1 MKKEKLNIVYEDKY
15 LIVINKP
22 SGMLTI
28 SNEKEKNNTLY
39 HQVSLY
45 LKKQNKN
52 NKVFIVHRLDKDTS
66 GLVLLAKS
74 EKIKRMLQDNWA
86 NVQRGYTAIVKGK
99 VEKDKDTLTSY
110 LMTTKTH
117 YVYSTKNK
125 KGKLA
130 ITEYERINSNNLY
143 SALKINIKT
152 GRRNQIRVQLKDIN
166 HPIIG
171 DKTYNE
177 EKDKHIK
184 RLCLHANYLE
194 FTHPITHEVL
204 KLSIDDPKDF
214 KKLINY

>member
-1 MKKEKLNIVYEDKY
+1 MRKEKLNIVYEDNS
-15 LIVINKP
+15 LIVVNKP

-28 SNEKEKNNTLY
+28 SNEKVKDNTLY

-45 LKKQNKN
+45 LKKQNKD

-66 GLVLLAKS
+66 GLIIFAKS
-74 EKIKRMLQDNWA
+74 IKVKEKLQEDWE
-86 NVQRGYTAIVKGK
+86 NVKRGYIAIVSGQVAK
-99 VEKDKDTLTSY
+99 EKDTLTSY

-130 ITEYERINSNNLY
+130 ITEYERLNYNSLY

-152 GRRNQIRVQLKDIN
+152 GRRNQIRVQLKDIK
-166 HPIIG
+166 HPIVG

-194 FTHPITHEVL
+194 FKHPLTHEVL
-204 KLSIDDPKDF
+204 KLSIEDPQEF
-214 KKLINY
+214 KKLVNY

>member
-1 MKKEKLNIVYEDKY
+1 MKKEKLNIVYEDKS
-15 LIVINKP
+15 LIVVNKP

-28 SNEKEKNNTLY
+28 SNEKIKDNTLY

-66 GLVLLAKS
+66 GLIILAKS
-74 EKIKRMLQDNWA
+74 VKVKEILQRDWE
-86 NVQRGYTAIVKGK
+86 NVKRGYIAIVSGH
-99 VEKDKDTLTSY
+99 VEKEKDTLTSY

-130 ITEYERINSNNLY
+130 VTEYERLNYNNLY

-166 HPIIG
+166 HPIVG
-171 DKTYNE
+171 DKTYND
-177 EKDKHIK
+177 EKNKHVK

-194 FTHPITHEVL
+194 FTHPLTQKIV
-204 KLSIDDPKDF
+204 KLSIDDPLEF
-214 KKLINY
+214 KKLVNY

>member
-1 MKKEKLNIVYEDKY
+1 MKKEKLNIVYEDKS
-15 LIVINKP
+15 LIVVNKP

-28 SNEKEKNNTLY
+28 SNEKIKDNTLY

-66 GLVLLAKS
+66 GLIILAKS
-74 EKIKRMLQDNWA
+74 VKVKEILQRDWE
-86 NVQRGYTAIVKGK
+86 NVKRGYIAIVSGH
-99 VEKDKDTLTSY
+99 VEKEKDTLTSY

-130 ITEYERINSNNLY
+130 VTEYERLNYNNLY

-166 HPIIG
+166 HPIVG

-177 EKDKHIK
+177 KKDKHVK

-194 FTHPITHEVL
+194 FTHPLTQKIV
-204 KLSIDDPKDF
+204 KLSIDDPLEF
-214 KKLINY
+214 KKLVNY